1 MSSPGR
7 APGAAVTGAPSDP
20 FDILGLEPRFD
31 LDPVE
36 IGRRQLDLSKALH
49 PDRFASAPAAERR
62 MALGRTIEVN
72 QAARALKDPVK
83 RAEALARR
91 RGLPVGETSEP
102 RPSAALLM
110 EMMEG
115 REQLSEAA
123 AAGDRARVEK
133 LGASMRARE
142 ATVTVALAQ
151 AFAGEGARDAVLA
164 LLGELRYVRR
174 FLDEVSAFEETF
186 L

>member
-1 MSSPGR
+1 MATP
-7 APGAAVTGAPSDP
+7 DP
-20 FDILGLEPRFD
+20 FEILGLEPRFD
-31 LDPVE
+31 LEASE

-91 RGLPVGETSEP
+91 RGMPVGETSEP
-102 RPSAALLM
+102 RPAPALLM

-115 REQLSEAA
+115 REELAA
-123 AAGDRARVEK
+123 AASAGDRARVEK
-133 LGASMRARE
+133 LGATMRSRE
-142 ATVTVALAQ
+142 AKVTADLAA
-151 AFAGEGARDAVLA
+151 AFESDVPSDGVLA

-174 FLDEVSAFEETF
+174 FLDEVSAFEET
-186 L
+186 LL